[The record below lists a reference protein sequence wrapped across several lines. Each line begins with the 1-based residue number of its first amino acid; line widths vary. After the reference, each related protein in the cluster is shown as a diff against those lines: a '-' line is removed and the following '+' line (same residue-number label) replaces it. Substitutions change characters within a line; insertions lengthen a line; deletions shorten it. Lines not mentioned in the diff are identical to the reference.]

1 MFDTLTRWSRALP
14 GGRHVRGLP
23 AGTLMLVFAV
33 GSGAVMEAQFPPPA
47 RPPGSKAAAGGP
59 APAQSPSPLPSA
71 RSVLDRHLDAIG
83 GRAAVLSH
91 RSAHATGS
99 LTMPSAGI
107 TGTLEIYGA
116 APNRSLL
123 RISLSGVGEVVE
135 AFDGRHGWSLSPM
148 TGPMLLEGRQLEEKR
163 FDAEFHS
170 ELRASDRYASMETV
184 ERTDF
189 DGRPCYKLRLV
200 RRTGGEDIEFY
211 DVATGLKAG
220 SITTRETQMGSVT
233 GTTIERDYRKFGNL
247 LQPTTVRSEVG
258 GLQQVITI
266 ETYEYD
272 TVAESVFDP
281 PAGIKAL
288 LK

>member
-1 MFDTLTRWSRALP
+1 
-14 GGRHVRGLP
+14 
-23 AGTLMLVFAV
+23 
-33 GSGAVMEAQFPPPA
+33 MEAQVPPPA
-47 RPPGSKAAAGGP
+47 RPPGSRPAAGTSAQP
-59 APAQSPSPLPSA
+59 QSPIPLPSA
-71 RSVLDRHLDAIG
+71 RSVLDRHVDAIG

-91 RSAHATGS
+91 RSAHATGT

-107 TGTLEIYGA
+107 TGTLDIYGA

-123 RISLSGVGEVVE
+123 RITLNGVGEVVE
-135 AFDGRHGWSLSPM
+135 AFDGQHGWSLSPM

-170 ELRASDRYASMETV
+170 ELRPSDRYASMETV

-233 GTTIERDYRKFGNL
+233 GTTIETDYRKFGNL

-258 GLQQVITI
+258 GLQQVIAI
-266 ETYEYD
+266 ATYEYD
-272 TVAESVFDP
+272 NVAASVFEP
-281 PAGIKAL
+281 PPGIRAL